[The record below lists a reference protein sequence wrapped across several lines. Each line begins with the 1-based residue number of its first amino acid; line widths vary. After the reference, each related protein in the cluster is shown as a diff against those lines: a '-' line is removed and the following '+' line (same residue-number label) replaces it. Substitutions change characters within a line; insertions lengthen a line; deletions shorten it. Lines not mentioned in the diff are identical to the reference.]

1 MISFTEQLQSK
12 ILPSSSEALSS
23 CDIQISALVHAQG
36 NSSNPL
42 EVLCCYCSSLPIK
55 PITSFYTGGTADR
68 VRRIQRKNSKVPQTF
83 LSGKY
88 LDHLGLT
95 HVLPSDSHCISPD
108 RIHTAYLFPFQI
120 ASQLGEVL
128 GQQCSHFTCFMC
140 FSIPSWAKVL
150 SRVKV
155 EQITPCASQWILSA
169 FSQHTFCITGIRAAS
184 VTELKDSN
192 IWFTLVF
199 DVCVVLFVVSF

>member
-42 EVLCCYCSSLPIK
+42 EVLCCYCSTLPIK

-68 VRRIQRKNSKVPQTF
+68 ARRIQRKNSKVPQTF

-95 HVLPSDSHCISPD
+95 HVLPSDSHCISPG
-108 RIHTAYLFPFQI
+108 RIHTADLFPFQI
-120 ASQLGEVL
+120 ASQLDEVCYGAAVLTFHVLHVLLHPFL
-128 GQQCSHFTCFMC
+128 GQSVKQGESRANNSLCITVNII
-140 FSIPSWAKVL
+140 SIFPAQGKS
-150 SRVKV
+150 
-155 EQITPCASQWILSA
+155 
-169 FSQHTFCITGIRAAS
+169 FCITGISSIRY
-184 VTELKDSN
+184 
-192 IWFTLVF
+192 
-199 DVCVVLFVVSF
+199 